1 MRISTAAIAVKRAR
15 IRYSRLKKVFAP
27 WRIYPPIS
35 AIRALDEAGIS
46 PMSTAMQQ
54 HQEKEAISI
63 SQQSELFGSNLNHL
77 QTSLVNLDSFTSKQQ
92 LHKT

>member
-35 AIRALDEAGIS
+35 AIRHWMKAGIS

-63 SQQSELFGSNLNHL
+63 SNNLNCLGSNLNHL

>member
-1 MRISTAAIAVKRAR
+1 
-15 IRYSRLKKVFAP
+15 
-27 WRIYPPIS
+27 
-35 AIRALDEAGIS
+35 
-46 PMSTAMQQ
+46 MQQ

-63 SQQSELFGSNLNHL
+63 SQQSELLGSNLNHL